1 MSLLDAPTPQEM
13 SASIFRRQEGS
24 CPEWKFSA
32 IGDFVSIMDVLC
44 LLETRILGS
53 DTMFCFLN
61 FGELHSQQKKIDDW
75 CLFSTYNEPDYAQEV
90 M

>member
-1 MSLLDAPTPQEM
+1 LTHFYFENEKKMSLLDAPTPQEM

-61 FGELHSQQKKIDDW
+61 FGELHSQQKK
-75 CLFSTYNEPDYAQEV
+75 N
-90 M
+90 